1 MTNVATTI
9 KSTALDFNN
18 IKNNLK
24 TDLAGSTEFADYN
37 FEGSALSNLLDVLA
51 NNTHYNALIANMAL
65 NESYLSTAQLRS
77 SLVSLAEGIGYIPKS
92 KTASFATVNLSL
104 NTGNLANRPSTLSIS
119 KGTKFTASV
128 DDITYT
134 FQTTSTST
142 ATDNGY
148 GLYQFKDANDSSNII
163 VKEGVEKTKTFFV
176 GEDAVNSIYVI
187 PDKNLDI
194 NTAVVKVFDNA
205 GSTRYATYINLIDA
219 TTISADT
226 RLFILKETP
235 NGFFELSF
243 GDNVTLGRSPV
254 AGNKI
259 TVEYLSTSGPDANNA
274 NAFTA
279 VNQIPVLGTN
289 FTLNAT
295 LVNKSTGGSEKEQ
308 IESIRKNA
316 PFSYAAQNRM
326 VTSADYSTLVTR
338 NYGNLIKDIQSYGG
352 EDALNPEFGVVF
364 LSIEFND
371 DITDNT
377 VLQTKNSILDLTKQ
391 LSVVGFDVK
400 FEDPSKTFI
409 ETEVYF
415 QFNPKLTSKTVNIIQ
430 DEVQA
435 VVQKYFTD
443 NIGKFNQSFR
453 RSNMLSLV
461 DEVDA
466 AVLSSRAEVKMQK
479 RIIPFE
485 GTTED
490 FKIRFP
496 AEIADAD
503 EKIHTVTS
511 SSFVYQGQTAVI
523 RNKLGSTKLQ
533 IIALNNNTV
542 VVDNIGSYSPG
553 ASTINIIG
561 LNIQSIIGGEDYIQI
576 KAKPANESAIS
587 PLRNDILNYD
597 SDPSFTSGVIVST
610 T

>member
-1 MTNVATTI
+1 MATTI
-9 KSTALDFNN
+9 KSTALDFAN
-18 IKNNLK
+18 IKANLK
-24 TDLAGSTEFADYN
+24 TDLAGNTEFNDYN
-37 FEGSALSNLLDVLA
+37 FEGAGLSNLLDVLA

-92 KTASFATVNLSL
+92 KTAAFATVNLSV
-104 NTGNLANRPSTLSIS
+104 NTGNLANRPSTLSIA

-128 DDITYT
+128 DDVSYT

-148 GLYQFKDANDSSNII
+148 GLYQFTDANASKDII
-163 VKEGVEKTKTFFV
+163 IKEGVEKTKTFYV
-176 GEDAVNSIYVI
+176 SEDSINSIYVI

-194 NTAVVKVFDNA
+194 NTAVVKVYETA
-205 GSTRYATYINLIDA
+205 SSSRYATYINLVDA
-219 TTISADT
+219 TTINADT
-226 RLFILKETP
+226 KLFILKETP

-243 GDNVTLGRSPV
+243 GDNVTLGKAPV
-254 AGNKI
+254 AGNKVTI
-259 TVEYLSTSGPDANNA
+259 EYLSTSGPAANTA

-279 VNQIPVLGTN
+279 VSKVSIEGNDY
-289 FTLNAT
+289 TLTAT
-295 LVNKSTGGSEKEQ
+295 LKNKATGGAEKETL
-308 IESIRKNA
+308 ESIRKNA

-326 VTSADYSTLVTR
+326 VTAADYSTLVTR

-352 EDALNPEFGVVF
+352 EEALRPEFGVVF
-364 LSIEFND
+364 LSVEFKD
-371 DITDNT
+371 DITAT
-377 VLQTKNSILDLTKQ
+377 TITQTKNSILELTKQ

-415 QFNPKLTSKTVNIIQ
+415 QFNPKLTSKTVNVIQ
-430 DEVQA
+430 DEVQE
-435 VVQKYFTD
+435 VVEKYFTD

-461 DEVDA
+461 DQVDA

-479 RIIPFE
+479 RVTPTL
-485 GTTED
+485 GTKED
-490 FKIRFP
+490 FKIRYP
-496 AEIADAD
+496 APIADAD
-503 EKIHTVTS
+503 DKNHIVTS
-511 SSFVYQGQTAVI
+511 SSFVYEGKTVVI
-523 RNKLGSTKLQ
+523 RNKLSSTKLQ

-561 LNIQSIIGGEDYIQI
+561 LNVSSIIGGEDYLQI

-597 SDPSFTSGVIVST
+597 SGPSFTSGVIVST